1 MRLILAAA
9 LLAASGCADGGP
21 EAGSPQAGGPE
32 ADAPAA
38 PSPTARAP
46 LPDSETP
53 YFVLG
58 SNRLPPGVGPRP
70 DSADPA
76 ARRAWAVGLFAA
88 MRRDT
93 EIKTRITATDDW
105 RAADAVA
112 RRQVGP
118 DSLVRHEMAVAM
130 LNHHLLRGDL
140 DADKAD
146 ALGRYTD
153 ALLDHESREGAVILW
168 ALKRLDGHW
177 DDARLRRAASLSADR
192 LGAEYVRL
200 ARCVDCTIADAVD
213 GLWPQVREAT
223 TDRLQEIA
231 DVHGELVR
239 LADGD

>member
-1 MRLILAAA
+1 MIDDEKKQRHAERMQRKKAVVDAGIERAQEERGIVVLITGNGKGKTTSAFGTLYRA
-9 LLAASGCADGGP
+9 LGYGHQVGVVQFIKGTQASG
-21 EAGSPQAGGPE
+21 EVTYLRQN
-32 ADAPAA
+32 AA
-38 PSPTARAP
+38 QVA
-46 LPDSETP
+46 
-53 YFVLG
+53 YH
-58 SNRLPPGVGPRP
+58 
-70 DSADPA
+70 
-76 ARRAWAVGLFAA
+76 A
-88 MRRDT
+88 MATGFTWDT
-93 EIKTRITATDDW
+93 QNW
-105 RAADAVA
+105 
-112 RRQVGP
+112 
-118 DSLVRHEMAVAM
+118 
-130 LNHHLLRGDL
+130 
-140 DADKAD
+140 DADKAA

-177 DDARLRRAASLSADR
+177 DDARLRRAAALSADR